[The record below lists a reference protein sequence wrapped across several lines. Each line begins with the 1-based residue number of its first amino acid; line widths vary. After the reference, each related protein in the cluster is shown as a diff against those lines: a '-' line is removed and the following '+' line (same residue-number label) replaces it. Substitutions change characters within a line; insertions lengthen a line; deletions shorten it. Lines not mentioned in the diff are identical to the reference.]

1 MTAPGTR
8 LLVAVSADTV
18 IDTDAL
24 AASEPV
30 AAMGAGDRTYWVTG
44 VAAKAV
50 DGNAAV
56 ISRPARPQ
64 PIVLAMWPIAAVM
77 TQSPVRFGYWYG
89 PSPVVSHVTATE
101 RHVLTTW
108 VEPYTPFMCSHL
120 QGVFRAQN
128 ESSREVV
135 PVSYTHLR
143 AHETVLDLVC

>member
-30 AAMGAGDRTYWVTG
+30 VAIGPGDIAYWVTTG
-44 VAAKAV
+44 VTASAV

-56 ISRPARPQ
+56 ISRLTRPK
-64 PIVLAMWPIAAVM
+64 PIVLAMRPIAAVI

-89 PSPVVSHVTATE
+89 PSPVVSHVAATE
-101 RHVLTTW
+101 RRALTT
-108 VEPYTPFMCSHL
+108 
-120 QGVFRAQN
+120 
-128 ESSREVV
+128 
-135 PVSYTHLR
+135 
-143 AHETVLDLVC
+143 